1 VPQPSVKKK
10 KSELMLCA
18 SSAAMQ
24 VAKFVTKDVHDVARL
39 VIVTKIM
46 KETLASKCQSTMGCC
61 LTIKS

>member
-1 VPQPSVKKK
+1 VKKK
-10 KSELMLCA
+10 KSVLMLCA

-24 VAKFVTKDVHDVARL
+24 VARFATKQRIAHDVARL
-39 VIVTKIM
+39 VIAMKIM